1 MEKIQNNDYNDFAVS
16 DINDTMIKVFFR
28 MFLGLLATG
37 GTALYIYKT
46 GLYLTILTG
55 ASYLVLA
62 IVEIVIVL
70 LFSWLFKKLS
80 PTVVTI
86 LFYLYAF
93 INGITLSVIF
103 AAFDLTTIFYAF
115 FATSL
120 LFGGLA
126 LYGYKTKKDIS
137 KAGPIFFVA
146 LIVGIIVSIV
156 NLFIGSTMLD
166 IALDWGM
173 LFVFAGLTVYDIN
186 KIKNISHEIECN
198 SEKLYI
204 YGAMELY
211 LDFINIFIRILSI
224 LGRARRD

>member
-1 MEKIQNNDYNDFAVS
+1 MDGIQTNLYVDETNN
-16 DINDTMIKVFFR
+16 IMLKVFFR

-37 GTALYIYKT
+37 LTALYTYQS
-46 GLYLTILTG
+46 GLYLTILSG
-55 ASYLVLA
+55 VSYAVIAVIEIAVVL
-62 IVEIVIVL
+62 I
-70 LFSWLFKKLS
+70 FSLLFKKLS
-80 PTVVTI
+80 PLAVTI

-103 AAFDLTTIFYAF
+103 AAFEMNTIFLAF
-115 FATSL
+115 FTTAA

-126 LYGYKTKKDIS
+126 FYGYTTKRDITKWGS
-137 KAGPIFFVA
+137 ILIVA
-146 LIVGIIVSIV
+146 LIVGLIVSVV
-156 NLFIGSTMLD
+156 NLFIGNSLID

-173 LFVFAGLTVYDIN
+173 LLVFCGLTIYDIN
-186 KIKNISHEIECN
+186 KIKLMGQELEQE

-224 LGRARRD
+224 MGRRRN